1 MGFDAIWISPIPKN
15 MVDNYHGYAAIDFTR
30 VNENFGTLQDLHELI
45 DECHRRDIWVMLDI
59 VCNHVACVGD
69 DYDTKY
75 SGVTPFNDGKYY
87 HSLCYITQHDWD
99 TRNQYNIEHCRL
111 SCLADL
117 DQDNQ
122 FVREYLKQWVKNQT
136 LDQHFDGYRVD
147 TVPEVAKDFWK
158 DLSDFMGQ
166 TYMVGE
172 VLNGDY
178 DYVAGYQD

>member
-136 LDQHFDGYRVD
+136 LD
-147 TVPEVAKDFWK
+147 
-158 DLSDFMGQ
+158 
-166 TYMVGE
+166 
-172 VLNGDY
+172 
-178 DYVAGYQD
+178 